1 MSNKDRKTR
10 IALAKQDV
18 SKAMLHLMGAREDSD
33 PTVTRYINR
42 QLDILG
48 GVRRTLTELLEHEK

>member
-1 MSNKDRKTR
+1 MSNRKSR
-10 IALAKQDV
+10 LLLAKQDV
-18 SKAMLHLMGAREDSD
+18 SKAMVHLMGAREDSD
-33 PTVTRYINR
+33 PIVTRYINR